1 VGRRNA
7 DYPEHHECLKIAGRF
22 NSHKEEIDAEEKA
35 IADAQPYAKSYH
47 RHICFRRGPIG
58 TVFRG
63 AAAGELLSRL
73 GGSHAHCS
81 KRSGDCIRN
90 EPCARGVHVP
100 VTVVA
105 LLMGIETLWDNQ
117 MKMVLRAGHRDVEQ
131 TTLFFDLGSASRRHI
146 RWYAAINTV

>member
-1 VGRRNA
+1 MGRRNA

-117 MKMVLRAGHRDVEQ
+117 MKMVFCPSG
-131 TTLFFDLGSASRRHI
+131 T
-146 RWYAAINTV
+146 